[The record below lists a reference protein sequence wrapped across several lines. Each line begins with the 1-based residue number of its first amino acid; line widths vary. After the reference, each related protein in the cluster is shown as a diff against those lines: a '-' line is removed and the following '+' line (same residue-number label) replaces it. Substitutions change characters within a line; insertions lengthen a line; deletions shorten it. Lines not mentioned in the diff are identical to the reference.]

1 MVQNVKFL
9 QLIANM
15 FNSNDRNDFNVINE
29 FDDQLQMKNLNM
41 ALQLL

>member
-41 ALQLL
+41 AL